1 MPEIIPSGDA
11 LGAEVLGVDLSKP
24 LDDETFLAVES
35 AFNEHSVICI
45 RNQDLDPATF
55 VAYASRYGEPQNL
68 YLNNYAMPGHPEILY
83 VSNIQENG
91 KDIGHADAGAVS
103 YTHLRAHET

>member
-1 MPEIIPSGDA
+1 MPKIIPSGDA

-45 RNQDLDPATF
+45 RNQDLIRRHL
-55 VAYASRYGEPQNL
+55 SL
-68 YLNNYAMPGHPEILY
+68 MPIIMVNPKI
-83 VSNIQENG
+83 
-91 KDIGHADAGAVS
+91 
-103 YTHLRAHET
+103 YT